1 MTPEPSRLGQLG
13 NYELLEVLGSGT
25 GGKVYKA
32 RCVADNV
39 PGVKFGEIVALKKLW
54 NQGQDLES
62 HHFHRER
69 ESLRKLDHPNI
80 VRYKDSF
87 VEADGMTYC
96 LVMEYL
102 DGETLKERIA
112 P

>member
-1 MTPEPSRLGQLG
+1 MTPKPSRLGQLG
-13 NYELLEVLGSGT
+13 NYELLEVLGSG
-25 GGKVYKA
+25 KVYKA
-32 RCVADNV
+32 RCLADNV
-39 PGVKFGEIVALKKLW
+39 PGVRQGEIVALKMLW

-62 HHFHRER
+62 HHFQRER